1 MSIYIYIRGM
11 FSQLKVAITGYH
23 MPLEPSTSPGAPT
36 RGAVVGFVVPFS
48 CCSACDVGWRFP
60 MKGSYRV
67 YMDNMDLYRDN
78 HMDIYIYVDISKY
91 IYIWIYMDIDIY
103 IYGQYM
109 KGQSGSIWENTIWDH
124 GIFCPSHPLWG
135 EEIPYGS
142 SRTFLGTGTGV
153 WWLGG

>member
-1 MSIYIYIRGM
+1 M
-11 FSQLKVAITGYH
+11 FSQLKVAITCYNWAIPCYH

-78 HMDIYIYVDISKY
+78 HMDIYIYIY
-91 IYIWIYMDIDIY
+91 GYIYIWIYIWIYMDMYMDIY
-103 IYGQYM
+103 IYIY
-109 KGQSGSIWENTIWDH
+109 IWIIWRDNLDLYVRIRY
-124 GIFCPSHPLWG
+124 GITAYFAHPIHFEVRKFPMDPVVPS
-135 EEIPYGS
+135 
-142 SRTFLGTGTGV
+142 
-153 WWLGG
+153 

>member
-78 HMDIYIYVDISKY
+78 HMDIYIYVDIS

-103 IYGQYM
+103 LYIYMGN
-109 KGQSGSIWENTIWDH
+109 IWRDNLDLYGRIRY
-124 GIFCPSHPLWG
+124 GITAYFAHPIHFEVRKFPMDPVVPS
-135 EEIPYGS
+135 
-142 SRTFLGTGTGV
+142 
-153 WWLGG
+153 